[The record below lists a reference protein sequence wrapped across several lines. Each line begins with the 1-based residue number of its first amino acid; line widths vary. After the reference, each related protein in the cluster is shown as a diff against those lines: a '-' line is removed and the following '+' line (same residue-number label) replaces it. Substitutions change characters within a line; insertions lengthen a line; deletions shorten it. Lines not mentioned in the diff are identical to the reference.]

1 MDIMI
6 PLSVGSFVLILALLV
21 LIRAKNSR
29 FEVKPAD
36 IVVAVV
42 PVIVFLLVT
51 GKLQKFEIGEGGV
64 KIETAFVKASTSAIA
79 SQITPLTGLPAEPIE
94 INEKRGVG
102 EIPRLIQ
109 HKTEGLLFRLGH
121 GGYYGQAIQAYLV
134 QLTKEPFLNYLIF
147 ENPDRTF
154 FGIANARELTALFET
169 RRPPFTATDF
179 AEWLNSENREALA
192 RLPGFIGLQHTL
204 NKQTDKRQALQQ
216 MEALNMDTLPVV
228 QENERFAGIVDRS
241 RLTASLL
248 IDVANN
254 LEKK

>member
-1 MDIMI
+1 MDMMI

-64 KIETAFVKASTSAIA
+64 KIETAFVKASTSAIT
-79 SQITPLTGLPAEPIE
+79 SQITPLTGLPAEPIA
-94 INEKRGVG
+94 IDAKRGVA
-102 EIPRLIQ
+102 EIPKLVKQ
-109 HKTEGLLFRLGH
+109 KTEGLLFRLGH
-121 GGYYGQAIQAYLV
+121 GGYYGQAIDKYLV
-134 QLTKEPFLNYLIF
+134 QLTKEPFLKYLIF

-154 FGIANARELTALFET
+154 FGMASARELSALFQT
-169 RRPPFTATDF
+169 QRPPFTAKDF
-179 AEWLNSENREALA
+179 AGWLNSGNKAALT
-192 RLPGFIGLQHTL
+192 RLPGFIGRQNAL
-204 NKQTDKRQALQQ
+204 NQQTDKRQALQT
-216 MEALNMDTLPVV
+216 MESVNMDTLPVV
-228 QENERFAGIVDRS
+228 QEEARFAGIVNRS

-248 IDVANN
+248 IDLANN

>member
-6 PLSVGSFVLILALLV
+6 PISVGSFVLILAMLV

-42 PVIVFLLVT
+42 PVMVFLLVT
-51 GKLQKFEIGEGGV
+51 GRLQKFEIGEGGV

-79 SQITPLTGLPAEPIE
+79 SQITPLAGLPAEPIA
-94 INEKRGVG
+94 IDEKRAVE
-102 EIPRLIQ
+102 EIPRLVE

-121 GGYYGQAIQAYLV
+121 GGYYGQAIQEYLI
-134 QLTKEPFLNYLIF
+134 QLTREPFLNYLIF
-147 ENPDRTF
+147 ENPDGTF
-154 FGIANARELTALFET
+154 FGMADARGLTALFET
-169 RRPPFTATDF
+169 QRPPFTAKDF
-179 AEWLNSENREALA
+179 AEWLNRGNREALS
-192 RLPGFIGLQHTL
+192 RLPGFIGSQDAL
-204 NKQTDKRQALQQ
+204 NKQTDKRRALQK

-228 QENERFAGIVDRS
+228 QEKSRFAGIVNRS

-254 LEKK
+254 LENK